1 MTVRIDKNQFFNEV
15 VMKIFSGFDPN
26 LPSTGTKRASSSKV
40 SNNLKEKS
48 NPKVIRNNDVK
59 IDLSPSEIR
68 EKVKLN
74 QAKKNEMKKEPIPTP
89 VNLSD
94 IKEIAE
100 PTVSLNDPSNT
111 NTVEK
116 LKDVLKSGS
125 LNFSDKTKQ
134 VLGDILK
141 DR

>member
-15 VMKIFSGFDPN
+15 MMKIFSGFDPS
-26 LPSTGTKRASSSKV
+26 LPSTSTKRASSSKA
-40 SNNLKEKS
+40 SNNSKDKL
-48 NPKVIRNNDVK
+48 NPKVIKNNDVK
-59 IDLSPSEIR
+59 IDLSPGEIR
-68 EKVKLN
+68 EKIRLN
-74 QAKKNEMKKEPIPTP
+74 QAKQNEIKKESVP
-89 VNLSD
+89 VSLSD
-94 IKEIAE
+94 MKEIAE
-100 PTVSLNDPSNT
+100 PAVSLNDPTNT

>member
-1 MTVRIDKNQFFNEV
+1 
-15 VMKIFSGFDPN
+15 MKIFSGFDPS
-26 LPSTGTKRASSSKV
+26 LPNAGTKRVSSSKV
-40 SNNLKEKS
+40 SNNSKEKS

-68 EKVKLN
+68 EKIKLHE
-74 QAKKNEMKKEPIPTP
+74 AKKNEIKKESGPAP
-89 VNLSD
+89 VIHGD
-94 IKEIAE
+94 MKEIAE
-100 PTVSLNDPSNT
+100 PTESLNDPANT

-134 VLGDILK
+134 VLGEILK

>member
-15 VMKIFSGFDPN
+15 MMKIFSGFDPN
-26 LPSTGTKRASSSKV
+26 LPSTGRSRASSSKAA
-40 SNNLKEKS
+40 NNIKEKS
-48 NPKVIRNNDVK
+48 NSKVIRKNDVK

-74 QAKKNEMKKEPIPTP
+74 QAQKNEIKKEPIPTP
-89 VNLSD
+89 VGLSD
-94 IKEIAE
+94 MKEIAE
-100 PTVSLNDPSNT
+100 PAVSLNDPSNS